1 LVAADDVEKLI
12 VVRRLSA
19 HYILPGD
26 GRVLKYGILE
36 LDSEGRVLSLVDTG
50 GTLRET
56 QGLEFFNGVL
66 VPGFVNAHCHL
77 ELSHL
82 AGRVNARGLVPF
94 LKSVLRYRSE
104 TCPISVMESA
114 DREMWAEGI
123 VAVGDISNTAS
134 SFSVKRSSSLIYHT
148 FVELSG
154 LDPGIA
160 NSVMDKGNVLLRQ
173 LSEMGLR
180 GSLSPHAPYSVSRA
194 LMEALLDQALFA
206 HHIVSVHH
214 QESEQENLL
223 FQRGEGSFLPFL
235 REIYPSFQEE
245 GPPGVSSFEYF
256 SDLLVRFPRLLMV
269 HNTFS
274 DPVQLAGMPSLC
286 ERSAWVF
293 CPRSNFL
300 LEGRLPDAECF
311 FRAGLRVALGTDSL
325 ASNGSLSVLSEMRLL
340 QEVFPAIPFPVLVQ
354 WATSNGAWALGL
366 EEHLGKF
373 SRGLRP
379 GVNLI
384 ERIDLNTI
392 RLLPQSRVRRIL

>member
-1 LVAADDVEKLI
+1 MI

-36 LDSEGRVLSLVDTG
+36 MDSEGRVLSLVDTG
-50 GTLRET
+50 GALSESH
-56 QGLEFFNGVL
+56 GLEFYNGVL

-82 AGRVNARGLVPF
+82 GGRVTARGLVPF
-94 LKSVLRYRSE
+94 LKAVLQYRSE
-104 TCPISVMESA
+104 TCPVSVMEDA

-123 VAVGDISNTAS
+123 VAVGDISNTSS

-160 NSVMDKGNVLLRQ
+160 DIVMKKGNALLRQ
-173 LSEMGLR
+173 LSETGLR

-194 LMEALLDQALFA
+194 LMEALLEQALFA
-206 HHIVSVHH
+206 HQIVSIHH

-223 FQRGEGSFLPFL
+223 FQVGEGSFLPFL

-245 GPPGVSSFEYF
+245 GSPGVSSFEYF
-256 SDLLVRFPRLLMV
+256 SDLFVRFPRLLLV

-274 DPVQLAGMPSLC
+274 DPEQLAGMPSLC
-286 ERSAWVF
+286 ERAAWVF
-293 CPRSNFL
+293 CPRSNLL
-300 LEGRLPDAECF
+300 LEGKLPDAEGF

-325 ASNGSLSVLSEMRLL
+325 ASNASLSVLSEMILL
-340 QEVFPAIPFPVLVQ
+340 QEVFPAIPFPILIQ

-366 EEHLGKF
+366 EEHLGRF
-373 SRGLRP
+373 TRGLRP

-384 ERIDLNTI
+384 ERMDLNSL